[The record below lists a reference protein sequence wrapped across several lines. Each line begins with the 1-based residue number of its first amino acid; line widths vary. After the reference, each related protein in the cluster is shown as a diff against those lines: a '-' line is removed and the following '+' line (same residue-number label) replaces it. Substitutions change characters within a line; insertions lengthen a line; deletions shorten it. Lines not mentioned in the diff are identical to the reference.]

1 MKGLGFY
8 STAAQVIPLLSL
20 LLLVEVR
27 TSTLGRTVY
36 ETWFVPGLLLLQSVA
51 ELYLLLVL
59 KSESDPGSVGFWF
72 TIMVLGVTGGFVGA
86 YVMTY
91 VKAARVLARNEHDA
105 T

>member
-8 STAAQVIPLLSL
+8 STAAQVIPLLSI

-36 ETWFVPGLLLLQSVA
+36 ETWWVPGLLALQWGA
-51 ELYLLLVL
+51 EVYLLVVL
-59 KSESDPGSVGFWF
+59 KSESDPGSVGFLF
-72 TIMVLGVTGGFVGA
+72 TMLVLAVTSGFVGA
-86 YVMTY
+86 YAVIY
-91 VKAARVLARNEHDA
+91 VKAARVLARNERDV